1 MKVYGAIS
9 SSHAED
15 APLLHNTH
23 TKADEKK
30 PPLFKGAL
38 ATSSRKT
45 IALAVAG
52 VAACGAVAIVA
63 NTGSAPAFG
72 RVHKLGDALDD
83 AKAGKKERLLFQFD
97 LSRFDSNARRM
108 SSSSYLFSRSISR
121 HYVAKTSDIAASL
134 SIRKHHYFRVS
145 TTLGGD
151 V

>member
-63 NTGSAPAFG
+63 KGSNGGGNGAAPGAF
-72 RVHKLGDALDD
+72 RLGDALED
-83 AKAGKKERLLFQFD
+83 AKAGKKDFCSSNLIS
-97 LSRFDSNARRM
+97 LSRVKRIRFDSNASDVVVIISLLSFNIAIIMSQILPSSRR
-108 SSSSYLFSRSISR
+108 LFR
-121 HYVAKTSDIAASL
+121 
-134 SIRKHHYFRVS
+134 
-145 TTLGGD
+145 
-151 V
+151 

>member
-63 NTGSAPAFG
+63 KGSNGGGNGAPAF
-72 RVHKLGDALDD
+72 RLGDALED
-83 AKAGKKERLLFQFD
+83 AKAGKKETFVP
-97 LSRFDSNARRM
+97 
-108 SSSSYLFSRSISR
+108 I
-121 HYVAKTSDIAASL
+121 
-134 SIRKHHYFRVS
+134 
-145 TTLGGD
+145 
-151 V
+151 

>member
-15 APLLHNTH
+15 APLLHNTQ
-23 TKADEKK
+23 DEKK

-72 RVHKLGDALDD
+72 HVHKLGDALED
-83 AKAGKKERLLFQFD
+83 AKAGKKDFCSNLISLSCEKDSIRFERVGC
-97 LSRFDSNARRM
+97 RRHHI
-108 SSSSYLFSRSISR
+108 SSFVHY
-121 HYVAKTSDIAASL
+121 YVANTSVIAASL

>member
-9 SSHAED
+9 SSPAED

-38 ATSSRKT
+38 ASRKT

-63 NTGSAPAFG
+63 KGSNGGGGNGAAPIGAF
-72 RVHKLGDALDD
+72 RLGDALED
-83 AKAGKKERLLFQFD
+83 AKAGKKETFVP
-97 LSRFDSNARRM
+97 
-108 SSSSYLFSRSISR
+108 I
-121 HYVAKTSDIAASL
+121 
-134 SIRKHHYFRVS
+134 
-145 TTLGGD
+145 
-151 V
+151 

>member
-9 SSHAED
+9 SSAED

-38 ATSSRKT
+38 ASRKT

-63 NTGSAPAFG
+63 KGSNGGGGAPAF
-72 RVHKLGDALDD
+72 RLGDALED
-83 AKAGKKERLLFQFD
+83 AKAGKKETCVP
-97 LSRFDSNARRM
+97 
-108 SSSSYLFSRSISR
+108 I
-121 HYVAKTSDIAASL
+121 
-134 SIRKHHYFRVS
+134 
-145 TTLGGD
+145 
-151 V
+151 

>member
-63 NTGSAPAFG
+63 KGSGNGAAPIGAF
-72 RVHKLGDALDD
+72 RLGDALED
-83 AKAGKKERLLFQFD
+83 AKAGKKETFVP
-97 LSRFDSNARRM
+97 
-108 SSSSYLFSRSISR
+108 I
-121 HYVAKTSDIAASL
+121 
-134 SIRKHHYFRVS
+134 
-145 TTLGGD
+145 
-151 V
+151 

>member
-9 SSHAED
+9 SSAED
-15 APLLHNTH
+15 APLLHNT
-23 TKADEKK
+23 KADPEKK
-30 PPLFKGAL
+30 PPFKGA
-38 ATSSRKT
+38 ATSRKT